1 MSIFD
6 PNICLVLVVLDKER
20 FSGGPGAL
28 SVALVAPEGGQAVD
42 LGPGE
47 VGLLGAAHVVRGAV
61 PRLDHGGLESAAE
74 AGRSIVCRARA
85 WYVHFS

>member
-1 MSIFD
+1 M
-6 PNICLVLVVLDKER
+6 VLDKER

-47 VGLLGAAHVVRGAV
+47 VGLLGAAHVVGGAV
-61 PRLDHGGLESAAE
+61 SGLDDGGLESASV
-74 AGRSIVCRARA
+74 AGKVRHA
-85 WYVHFS
+85 